1 MYILCRHLRGEYILS
16 DTIAAVSTAMTSSS
30 GIGIV
35 RMSGP
40 DAVRI
45 ADLVFRGKRPGKLS
59 DMPSHT
65 IHYGYIFDGDDI
77 IDEVLLMLMK
87 APNTYTREDV
97 VEIDCHGGPLVL
109 QSVLDLLI
117 RRGARPA
124 DPGEFT
130 KRAFLNGR
138 IDLSQAE
145 AVMDIIQSKSTFALK
160 NSVGMLR
167 GSIKDKIIELRK
179 SIMHDIAWIEASL
192 DDPEHIDSADIGPL
206 IAEHI
211 QGWMSEID
219 GLISENARV
228 LKEGVKTVILGKPN
242 AGKSSIMNVL
252 LGQDRAIVTD
262 IAGTTRDTLEEEVNL
277 AGIPL
282 IIVDTAGIHRT
293 DDLVEKIGVD
303 RARDS
308 LKDADLIIY
317 VVDRSTR
324 LDQNDYDIMDM
335 IRGRNVI
342 VLMNKSDLECRADAA
357 QIADKLDAP
366 LVEVSAKEETGIDQ
380 LAALVKK
387 MFLSGNIS
395 YNDQVF
401 LTNARQKAAAD
412 RARDSLRLVARSI
425 EDGMPEDLF
434 TVDLMDA
441 YEELGHIIGQ
451 SVGEDMIEAIFSKFC
466 MGK

>member
-451 SVGEDMIEAIFSKFC
+451 SVGEDMIDAIFSQFC